1 MQVKW
6 LTFVRRDS
14 VDIHS
19 CQLRRAFGR
28 NPHSCLFDC
37 LASRCA
43 SQRAI
48 ALFDMAA
55 RKKPAVKTMMMY
67 QQNASAI
74 WMEHQGRAGDM
85 PGVELV
91 AREGSRSIFEEGQNQ
106 LTTFF
111 FLW

>member
-1 MQVKW
+1 M
-6 LTFVRRDS
+6 RRG
-14 VDIHS
+14 
-19 CQLRRAFGR
+19 AFGR